1 MSIYGKKIGLGLL
14 GYGFSETPEE
24 QIKLLAEIGF
34 DSVFTGWK
42 KDGYLKKIAEA
53 AKENGLIYQSVHA
66 PFDKIHLIWDEGE
79 DGESA
84 LAELIECVDDCASV
98 NVDIMV
104 CHVWK
109 GFGDEDHRSELGIER
124 FLRLLDH
131 AEKIG
136 VKVAFENTEGE
147 QYLEYIKEKL
157 WDHPAAGFCIDTGHE
172 MCYNYSRD
180 MITKYGENG
189 KLIATHINDNMAI
202 TGDKITWQ
210 DDSHLVPFDG
220 VGDWQNVA
228 DRFNAVGYDGILT
241 AELSVKEKPDRKV
254 NYIYK
259 GLDLRSYLTLVYE
272 RLAKFAKMMQK

>member
-14 GYGFSETPEE
+14 GAVFTETPEE

-34 DSVFTGWK
+34 DSVFSDWK
-42 KDGYLKKIAEA
+42 RGDHTKNIAKA

-66 PFDKIHLIWDEGE
+66 PFRKIELIWDEGE
-79 DGESA
+79 GGDAVLS
-84 LAELIECVDDCASV
+84 ELIECLDDCASV
-98 NVDIMV
+98 GVGIMV

-109 GFGDEDHRSELGIER
+109 GFGDEDHRSELGVER
-124 FLRLLDH
+124 FRKLLNH
-131 AEKIG
+131 AEKVG

-147 QYLEYIKEKL
+147 QYLELLKEKL

-202 TGDKITWQ
+202 TGDKITWL

-220 VGDWQNVA
+220 VGNWQNIA
-228 DRFNAVGYDGILT
+228 NRLNAVGYDGILT
-241 AELSVKEKPDRKV
+241 AELTVKDKPERNV
-254 NYIYK
+254 NCIYA

-272 RLAKFAKMMQK
+272 RLSKFAEMMQK